1 MHSIEYSS
9 LLDESKDNKFV
20 IGFESST
27 TSPLGVSVKSYID
40 NNGNTYKTVKSDTE
54 NHEQVS
60 RDVYDL
66 LGRKIKEI
74 SVSAYAENNCSSYE
88 SVANFRINFD
98 GIMLTYYYANFEKLL
113 GNYDYATEYEYNDTI
128 GAGYNEIKTIKY
140 PEIDGQRDVMK
151 YSYKKNN
158 IIWQC
163 TP

>member
-88 SVANFRINFD
+88 SVANFRIRAEEAE
-98 GIMLTYYYANFEKLL
+98 G
-113 GNYDYATEYEYNDTI
+113 TI
-128 GAGYNEIKTIKY
+128 VSDPNADAPDIDDAADVNENESNNEI
-140 PEIDGQRDVMK
+140 EE
-151 YSYKKNN
+151 
-158 IIWQC
+158 
-163 TP
+163 